1 MRTLVGAVMV
11 VGIVASIG
19 MRAHG
24 ATPAQAP
31 DAKLVE
37 AGKAVYTAQKC
48 GVCHTVNKVG
58 GKSASVLDGVGSKL
72 KADEIRKW
80 FTNTAEMEAKLP
92 KKPTASM
99 AAWIKTKK
107 LSDADVNGLVAYMS
121 SLK

>member
-1 MRTLVGAVMV
+1 MKTLVGAVMV
-11 VGIVASIG
+11 IGMVAGIG

-31 DAKLVE
+31 DPKLVE
-37 AGKAVYTAQKC
+37 AGKAVYAAQNCKT
-48 GVCHTVNKVG
+48 CHMIDKAG
-58 GKSASVLDGVGSKL
+58 GKMASSLDGVGSKL

-80 FTNTAEMEAKLP
+80 FTATAEMEAKLP
-92 KKPTASM
+92 KKPSASM